1 MKKYDVIIAEQ
12 ADHDLRSIYEYIAYD
27 LFSPENAERQLYR
40 LEKSIEG
47 LDTFPERHRLIEFGP
62 WESRNLRVLPVDN
75 YCVFYI
81 TDTGRMTVT
90 VIRVIYSGRDIDEQ
104 LNKFTELHDR
114 LPHNLNGRSIITD
127 K

>member
-47 LDTFPERHRLIEFGP
+47 LDTFPNATDL
-62 WESRNLRVLPVDN
+62 SNLAPGKAAI
-75 YCVFYI
+75 YVFF
-81 TDTGRMTVT
+81 R
-90 VIRVIYSGRDIDEQ
+90 
-104 LNKFTELHDR
+104 
-114 LPHNLNGRSIITD
+114 
-127 K
+127 